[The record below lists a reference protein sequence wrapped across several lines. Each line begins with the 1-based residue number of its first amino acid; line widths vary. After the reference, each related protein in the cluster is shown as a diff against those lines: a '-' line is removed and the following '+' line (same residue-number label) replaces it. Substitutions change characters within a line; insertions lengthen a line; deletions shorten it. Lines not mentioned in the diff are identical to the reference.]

1 MGVVGGKIRGKELG
15 DDKESNGLI
24 LMTWNLK
31 RSTTG
36 ANTEPNS
43 KKTWLGQLAPPVCK
57 NGDRPAQERQ
67 RQKALLDGGFDDVHG
82 GAGRRELNEW
92 QVSKLWCF
100 FGHPY

>member
-1 MGVVGGKIRGKELG
+1 
-15 DDKESNGLI
+15 
-24 LMTWNLK
+24 MTWTFK

-36 ANTEPNS
+36 ANTEPNC

-67 RQKALLDGGFDDVHG
+67 QKKALLNGGFDDVPG

-92 QVSKLWCF
+92 QVSTLWCF